1 MSQRGQMHDDDGS
14 SNVAG
19 TALKV
24 AGIALVLGVV
34 IGLGTLS
41 LVRSLGLNSP
51 RQPGPAVVK
60 STPTGPGQP
69 LPSTA
74 LPTSKTSAPGAGFS
88 ISPNPTPSS
97 GTGIQ
102 LALSPAFARP
112 MQRVN
117 LTGSYPGKDNLSLQV
132 QRNEGGVWTNFPT
145 SAQVQNGTFQTY
157 VLTGRLGD
165 QVFRVF
171 DPQTNA
177 ASNPVTVTIK

>member
-1 MSQRGQMHDDDGS
+1 MQQYDDDDGS

-24 AGIALVLGVV
+24 AGIALVLGLV
-34 IGLGTLS
+34 IGIGTLL
-41 LVRSLGLNSP
+41 LVRSLGLSSP
-51 RQPGPAVVK
+51 RQPGTAAGK
-60 STPTGPGQP
+60 STPTSPSQP

-74 LPTSKTSAPGAGFS
+74 LPTPQTSAPGTGLS
-88 ISPNPTPSS
+88 ISPNPTQSS
-97 GTGIQ
+97 GSGIQ
-102 LALSPAFARP
+102 LALSPALARP

-117 LTGSYPGKDNLSLQV
+117 LTGNYPGKDNVSLQV
-132 QRNEGGVWTNFPT
+132 QRKEGGAWTSFPT

-171 DPQTNA
+171 DPATNA

>member
-1 MSQRGQMHDDDGS
+1 MSQMHDEDDGS
-14 SNVAG
+14 ANVAG

-24 AGIALVLGVV
+24 AGIALVLGLV
-34 IGLGTLS
+34 IGVGTLL

-51 RQPGPAVVK
+51 RQPGPAAVK
-60 STPTGPGQP
+60 STSTSPAQP

-74 LPTSKTSAPGAGFS
+74 LPTPKTSTPGTGLS
-88 ISPNPTPSS
+88 TGPNPTPSS
-97 GTGIQ
+97 GNGIQ

-117 LTGSYPGKDNLSLQV
+117 LTGSYPGKDNMSLQV
-132 QRNEGGVWTNFPT
+132 QRKEGGAWTSFPT

-171 DPQTNA
+171 DPQTNT